1 MIKWYTVK
9 HTNDKGSATWH
20 MHKILH
26 IDFTIHH
33 FILNTTMSF
42 VVPIT
47 FDKQEL
53 VQSTQS
59 R

>member
-1 MIKWYTVK
+1 MK
-9 HTNDKGSATWH
+9 HINDKGGATWH

-26 IDFTIHH
+26 IDFTIYH
-33 FILNTTMSF
+33 FILNTNMSF

-53 VQSTQS
+53 VQPTQL